1 MKWGVLNMERRQPG
15 AGTGKADDNEPAC
28 ETDEEIKPATWA
40 VGQAGASLVP
50 APRVSMELLERVA
63 FLLRRY

>member
-1 MKWGVLNMERRQPG
+1 MERRQPE
-15 AGTGKADDNEPAC
+15 AGTGKADDNEPAR
-28 ETDEEIKPATWA
+28 ETEEEIKPATWA
-40 VGQAGASLVP
+40 VDQAGASLVP

>member
-1 MKWGVLNMERRQPG
+1 MEQRQPG
-15 AGTGKADDNEPAC
+15 KHARDIEP
-28 ETDEEIKPATWA
+28 TDENTDEIKPAAWA
-40 VGQAGASLVP
+40 AVQAGAGQVP

>member
-1 MKWGVLNMERRQPG
+1 MERRQPG
-15 AGTGKADDNEPAC
+15 AGTGKADDT

-40 VGQAGASLVP
+40 AGQAGASLVP
-50 APRVSMELLERVA
+50 APRVSRELLERVA

>member
-1 MKWGVLNMERRQPG
+1 MEHRQPG
-15 AGTGKADDNEPAC
+15 KHARDDEL
-28 ETDEEIKPATWA
+28 TDKNQDEIKPATWA
-40 VGQAGASLVP
+40 EGQAGAGQVP